1 MKKILAILVVFGTFW
16 ACRQPANKLQ
26 LAERQNYKAKGD
38 SISIIS
44 QQTLLKN
51 VSEAIKKQGIVYAV
65 DYCHAEAMPLTNKL
79 SEGSKA
85 QIQRLSNK
93 NRNPVNQLITKEDKA
108 IFQAFKN
115 TSLKD
120 TVVQF
125 RKEYVYY
132 KPIKIGMPTCLK
144 CHGNTETDL
153 SPDVASIIAQKYP
166 IDKAT
171 GYQLGDLRGL
181 WKITFKNE

>member
-1 MKKILAILVVFGTFW
+1 
-16 ACRQPANKLQ
+16 
-26 LAERQNYKAKGD
+26 
-38 SISIIS
+38 
-44 QQTLLKN
+44 
-51 VSEAIKKQGIVYAV
+51 
-65 DYCHAEAMPLTNKL
+65 MPLTNKL
-79 SEGSKA
+79 SESSKA
-85 QIQRLSNK
+85 QILRLSDK
-93 NRNPVNQLITKEDKA
+93 NRNPVNQLITKKDKA

-181 WKITFKNE
+181 